1 MRKLIV
7 VNIISLDG
15 YYEGPGRNVMV
26 MPMDGAFDTYNLE
39 RMQGADT
46 VLLGGH
52 SYRMFSSFWPTMAN
66 HPDASPTNREFSRL
80 YHLVEK
86 VAISNELILEES
98 APWRDTTTII
108 DGNHVYDEI
117 AALKRKPGKDIV
129 MYGSRVLWND
139 LLAHG
144 LIDELHFMI
153 GNVVLGGGTPTFIE
167 PIAYNDPKLTL
178 RHIDTRKFE
187 GSENILMQYKVEYK
201 SEGNQ

>member
-7 VNIISLDG
+7 VNIMSLDG
-15 YYEGPGRNVMV
+15 YYEGPGKNVMV

-46 VLLGGH
+46 VLLGGN
-52 SYRMFSSFWPTMAN
+52 SYRMFSSFWPAMAD

-80 YHLVEK
+80 YNSVQK
-86 VAISNELILEES
+86 VAVSNGLSLDES
-98 APWRDTTTII
+98 DAWRDTTTII
-108 DGNHVYDEI
+108 DGNRAYDEI
-117 AALKRKPGKDIV
+117 AALKRTPGKDIV

-153 GNVVLGGGTPTFIE
+153 GNVVLGGGSPIFVE

-201 SEGNQ
+201 S

>member
-7 VNIISLDG
+7 VNIMSLDG

-39 RMQGADT
+39 RMQHADT

-52 SYRMFSSFWPTMAN
+52 SYRMFSSFWPAMVN

-80 YHLVEK
+80 YNLVEK
-86 VAISNELILEES
+86 VAVSNHLTLEDS
-98 APWRDTTTII
+98 APWRGTTTII
-108 DGNHVYDEI
+108 CSNHVYDEI
-117 AALKRKPGKDIV
+117 AALKRKPGKDIFV
-129 MYGSRVLWND
+129 YGSRTLWND

-153 GNVVLGGGTPTFIE
+153 GNVVIGGGTPIFIE

-187 GSENILMQYKVEYK
+187 GSENVLVQYKVEYEQK
-201 SEGNQ
+201 G